1 MDSKFEE
8 INDAYVKYQIE
19 VNSSFSDCERFIYK
33 MVDGLAVYLGCD
45 RKDLVFG
52 PTLRKFDESKSKVMD
67 LMEATE
73 MEGDG
78 YWHFGLGIKLYGH
91 SKGLFDRT
99 QFAQFAVKK
108 VDDEFIVNFEYDRE
122 FNITIMNLMF
132 YTNSTSIK
140 LKIISRNYFLTARI
154 LGIIVNITSIRVI
167 I

>member
-52 PTLRKFDESKSKVMD
+52 PTLRKFDESKSEVMD

-122 FNITIMNLMF
+122 FNIHEDNDYEFNVLYEFYFNQIKDYFKELFPNGENLGD
-132 YTNSTSIK
+132 NSEYYIH
-140 LKIISRNYFLTARI
+140 
-154 LGIIVNITSIRVI
+154 
-167 I
+167 

>member
-122 FNITIMNLMF
+122 FNIHEDNDYEFNVLYEFYFNQIKDYFKELFPNGENLGD
-132 YTNSTSIK
+132 NSEYYIH
-140 LKIISRNYFLTARI
+140 
-154 LGIIVNITSIRVI
+154 
-167 I
+167 

>member
-8 INDAYVKYQIE
+8 INNAYVKYQIE

-122 FNITIMNLMF
+122 FNIHEDNDYEFNVLYEFYFNQIKDYFKELFPNGENLGD
-132 YTNSTSIK
+132 NSEYYIH
-140 LKIISRNYFLTARI
+140 
-154 LGIIVNITSIRVI
+154 
-167 I
+167 

>member
-1 MDSKFEE
+1 
-8 INDAYVKYQIE
+8 
-19 VNSSFSDCERFIYK
+19 

-122 FNITIMNLMF
+122 FNIHEDNDYEFNVLYEFYFNQIKDYFKELFPNGENLGD
-132 YTNSTSIK
+132 NSEYYIH
-140 LKIISRNYFLTARI
+140 
-154 LGIIVNITSIRVI
+154 
-167 I
+167 

>member
-67 LMEATE
+67 LMEVTE

-122 FNITIMNLMF
+122 FNIHEDNDYEFNVLYEFYFNQIKDYFKELFPNGENLGD
-132 YTNSTSIK
+132 NSEYYIH
-140 LKIISRNYFLTARI
+140 
-154 LGIIVNITSIRVI
+154 
-167 I
+167 

>member
-122 FNITIMNLMF
+122 FNIHEDNDYEFKVLYEFYFNQIKDYFKELFPNGENLGDNTE
-132 YTNSTSIK
+132 YYIH
-140 LKIISRNYFLTARI
+140 
-154 LGIIVNITSIRVI
+154 
-167 I
+167 

>member
-8 INDAYVKYQIE
+8 INNAYVKYQIE

-108 VDDEFIVNFEYDRE
+108 VDDEFLVNFEYDRE
-122 FNITIMNLMF
+122 FNIHEDNDYEFNVLYEFYFNQIKDYFKELFPNGENLGDNTE
-132 YTNSTSIK
+132 YYIH
-140 LKIISRNYFLTARI
+140 
-154 LGIIVNITSIRVI
+154 
-167 I
+167 

>member
-108 VDDEFIVNFEYDRE
+108 VDDEFLVNFEYDRE
-122 FNITIMNLMF
+122 FNIHEDNDYEFNVLYEFYFNQIKDYFKELFPNGENLGDNTE
-132 YTNSTSIK
+132 YYIH
-140 LKIISRNYFLTARI
+140 
-154 LGIIVNITSIRVI
+154 
-167 I
+167 